1 MSSLWLQVTLSS
13 ALSVLGPNSQ
23 ELPPTLTPMSDVIVQ
38 EGSPAQFRTQLAGKP
53 TPSVQWFRE
62 GQLIPQSP
70 DFQVSLCPLL
80 SMFLLTCSV
89 QPEPVSAVTYLAD
102 VR

>member
-89 QPEPVSAVTYLAD
+89 QPEPI
-102 VR
+102 